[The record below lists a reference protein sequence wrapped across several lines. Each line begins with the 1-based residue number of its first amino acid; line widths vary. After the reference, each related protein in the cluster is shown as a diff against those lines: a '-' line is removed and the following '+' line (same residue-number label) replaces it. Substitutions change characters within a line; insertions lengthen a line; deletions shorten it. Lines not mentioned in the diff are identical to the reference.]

1 MNGRTASLV
10 GFVLLLGSAWL
21 ASPGSDGAPAP
32 DTGLPTA
39 DLSGLAV
46 LDVGRVFREYG
57 RFNQQLA
64 GIREEIEEAQ
74 QRLALRQV
82 EIEATQREL
91 QGHTPGTAAYE
102 RAQRLLLRL
111 QNELQSLARELQQ
124 EVAQQEAALFSRT
137 YRQVLAHVRDYAQR
151 HALRLVLRT
160 HEPPVNTEDRA
171 SVMGWVNRE
180 VIYQQG
186 LDITDAILAELNA
199 EPSAAG
205 SADGGLRS

>member
-21 ASPGSDGAPAP
+21 ASPGSDEAPAE

-46 LDVGRVFREYG
+46 LDVGRIFREYG
-57 RFNQQLA
+57 KFNEQLA
-64 GIREEIEEAQ
+64 GIREEIEEAK

-124 EVAQQEAALFSRT
+124 EVVQQETALFSQT
-137 YRQVLAHVRDYAQR
+137 YRQVLDHVRNYAQR
-151 HALRLVLRT
+151 HALHLVLRA